1 MKTKLYIAFVCYCDA
16 FMNNTSPDDGDRC
29 RNCCRDRG
37 RFCDHG
43 RFCDRGRYCDCD
55 RYCHTLHGPY

>member
-1 MKTKLYIAFVCYCDA
+1 
-16 FMNNTSPDDGDRC
+16 MNKTSPDDRGRG

-37 RFCDHG
+37 S
-43 RFCDRGRYCDCD
+43 FCDRCRYRGRRCDRD